1 MMAQADLSQIL
12 QFLSVPYSSHRI
24 VRIAQDKQF
33 YILLHDLA
41 LEVFI
46 IYAVL
51 RLSFSYPFFVY
62 QCIINHPTVIV
73 PNDIGKGII
82 HRILD
87 QDRISRLCESF
98 YRCTQCKYHTGG
110 LHDPLSLRLPIM
122 VFFHPIGYGIIISIL
137 RLGVSVDS
145 MIYRRVKAFRNL
157 LRYCKVHVCDPQW
170 QHIRRLASLHGIVV
184 LQAVR
189 SLTIYNFIKV
199 VCSHTNPLTFRQ
211 PASFLPV
218 APSCRLNFSVNRT
231 YSTRTFCTS

>member
-1 MMAQADLSQIL
+1 M
-12 QFLSVPYSSHRI
+12 
-24 VRIAQDKQF
+24 
-33 YILLHDLA
+33 
-41 LEVFI
+41 
-46 IYAVL
+46 
-51 RLSFSYPFFVY
+51 
-62 QCIINHPTVIV
+62 
-73 PNDIGKGII
+73 
-82 HRILD
+82 D

-231 YSTRTFCTS
+231 LFYQDLLHVLTRCVCCGTSVKLSAELAKLLCIPVNPTQAKACSKSASRSSIFSIPTDILKSFSSTPRVSLTSTGTSAWVCFMG